1 MEITE
6 VKVYPRENRDRKL
19 KAYATLTFDNC
30 FVVRDVRII
39 DGKKGLFVAMPSR
52 KLKELCPRC
61 NHRNEVASKFCNYC
75 GTNLEAITK
84 SQQPDDRKEDHRDI
98 AHPITSEARQ
108 SIQKAVL
115 EKYEKQLSAKRAEET
130 LPRTEQTEQ

>member
-6 VKVYPRENRDRKL
+6 VKVYPRENKDRKL

-52 KLKELCPRC
+52 KLREICPRC
-61 NHRNEVASKFCNYC
+61 NHKNEVGSKFCNYC

-84 SQQPDDRKEDHRDI
+84 PHQPGEKKEDHRDI
-98 AHPITSEARQ
+98 AHPVTSEARE

-115 EKYEKQLSAKRAEET
+115 EEYEKQLSASRVEEKS
-130 LPRTEQTEQ
+130 PQP